1 MRLLAVQRP
10 CLTRLS
16 EMKVFAGLVTN
27 DQPAVRQMISQRMA
41 SGQTHVNITGLTDGS
56 RLITFLKTILK
67 GFDPGSE

>member
-27 DQPAVRQMISQRMA
+27 DQPAERQLISQRMA
-41 SGQTHVNITGLTDGS
+41 SGQTQVNIFSGGQ
-56 RLITFLKTILK
+56 RKLIEAV
-67 GFDPGSE
+67 SENNTQRV

>member
-41 SGQTHVNITGLTDGS
+41 SGQTQVNI
-56 RLITFLKTILK
+56 F
-67 GFDPGSE
+67 SED

>member
-41 SGQTHVNITGLTDGS
+41 SGQTHVNIFSEDQ
-56 RLITFLKTILK
+56 RKLI
-67 GFDPGSE
+67 DAVSENNTQRV

>member
-27 DQPAVRQMISQRMA
+27 DQPAERQLISQRMA
-41 SGQTHVNITGLTDGS
+41 SGQTHVNIFSEGQ
-56 RLITFLKTILK
+56 RKLIDTV
-67 GFDPGSE
+67 SENNTQRV